1 MSPSLKEVEQAIQ
14 KFPAELQQK
23 LLTELPQLLKISN
36 ADMSLLKLAERSFD
50 FWDNPEDSVYDNL

>member
-1 MSPSLKEVEQAIQ
+1 MSPTLKEVEQAIQ

-23 LLTELPQLLKISN
+23 FLIELPHLLKISLG
-36 ADMSLLKLAERSFD
+36 DLSLLKLAENSFD